1 MIQQLS
7 PERFQKYGT
16 VLPDKERPS
25 HFANQHSLALGA
37 DRTDLY
43 QAVAPTYLRCEK
55 GMGVLSISL
64 NGTAYETFYL
74 DRPVRVH
81 RGIWFG
87 LTAFQ
92 DTASVQVAAYSLPR
106 PLHTQS
112 NTTPF
117 QILPKLQISCLYT
130 FFYQEKEPGFL
141 FPGEA
146 HAMLELIYVDEGS
159 VHSVVDGLDMTLQQG
174 DLVLYGPHQWH
185 MQYADPGIAPRL
197 VSLCFDCDGYNFSPL
212 YHRILRSPTKA
223 VPLLQ
228 KMLQEREQE
237 DLFSQ
242 DMILT
247 LLKQLLLTLL
257 RESKEESSIQAS
269 TSLNNEN
276 EIIRRAQQFVADHVC
291 QKLNV
296 PILAQNT
303 QVSPSYLTALFQK
316 HLQISP
322 GEYIRR
328 IKLQKSRQMIREG
341 NLNITQISEALQYS
355 TIHHF
360 SRQFKEKFDIT
371 PSEYAKSVR
380 G

>member
-7 PERFQKYGT
+7 PERFRKYGT

-25 HFANQHSLALGA
+25 YYANQHSLAISA
-37 DRTDLY
+37 QRRDLY
-43 QAVAPTYLRCEK
+43 QAVAPTYLRCET
-55 GMGVLSISL
+55 GMGILSLSRDGKL
-64 NGTAYETFYL
+64 YEDFYL
-74 DRPVRVH
+74 DKPVRIH
-81 RGIWFG
+81 PGIWFG
-87 LTAFQ
+87 FTALQ
-92 DTASVQVAAYSLPR
+92 DSASVQVAAYSLPR
-106 PLHTQS
+106 PLHTQA

-117 QILPKLQISCLYT
+117 QTLPQFQISCLYT
-130 FFYQEKEPGFL
+130 FLYQEKEAGFL

-146 HAMLELIYVDEGS
+146 HTMTELVYADEGS
-159 VHSVVDGLDMTLQQG
+159 FHSITDGLDLTLQQG
-174 DLVLYGPHQWH
+174 DLVLYGPGQWH
-185 MQYADPGIAPRL
+185 MQYAEEGIAPRL
-197 VSLCFDCDGYNFSPL
+197 VSICFDCSGYDLSVL
-212 YHRILRSPTKA
+212 YHRVLRSPQKA

-228 KMLQEREQE
+228 KMLQERSRE
-237 DLFSQ
+237 DPFCQ

-247 LLKQLLLTLL
+247 LLKLLILTLL
-257 RESKEESSIQAS
+257 RESGEQTTLQTS
-269 TSLNNEN
+269 TALNSEN
-276 EIIRRAQQFVADHVC
+276 EIIRRAQQYVAVHVC

-296 PILAQNT
+296 PVLAQNT

-341 NLNITQISEALQYS
+341 NLNITQIAEALQYS

-360 SRQFKEKFDIT
+360 SRQFKEKFGIT

-380 G
+380 